1 MAYDTHDTTIA
12 VTTPLGHVGRR
23 VVQLLVQ
30 AGVRPRVLMR
40 DPARLDAGM
49 RELVEVVAV
58 DQGDADAVA
67 RATRGVDRL
76 FWVDPPN
83 LLDGD
88 PVAGYARMGESAARA
103 VTENGIGAVV
113 FLSSVGAEKRGGAG
127 EIDGLARTEELLDA
141 TGTAVTHLRC
151 GYFFTNLL
159 TQRAEIEAG
168 TLSTPWPLDHAMAW
182 VDPRDIGDVAAVRL
196 LADGWTGRTVR
207 AVHGP
212 EDLTFRRVAEI
223 LSAELGHP
231 VTPVPIGADDL
242 RAQLREAG
250 LGEVHIDG
258 IVGMSAGLSAG
269 FVPENPRSPLTTTPS
284 TLAAWARAHLR

>member
-1 MAYDTHDTTIA
+1 MSRSRPGTGRDRAYGADMAYDTHDTTIA

-103 VTENGIGAVV
+103 VTENSIGAVV

-159 TQRAEIEAG
+159 TQRAEIRAG
-168 TLSTPWPLDHAMAW
+168 TLARRGRSTTPWPGSIRATSVRSPRSGCSRTAGRAGPCGPST
-182 VDPRDIGDVAAVRL
+182 DPR
-196 LADGWTGRTVR
+196 TS
-207 AVHGP
+207 P
-212 EDLTFRRVAEI
+212 
-223 LSAELGHP
+223 S
-231 VTPVPIGADDL
+231 GA
-242 RAQLREAG
+242 
-250 LGEVHIDG
+250 
-258 IVGMSAGLSAG
+258 S
-269 FVPENPRSPLTTTPS
+269 PRSSAPNSGTRSPRCRSARTTCVPS
-284 TLAAWARAHLR
+284 CGKRAWAKCTSTASSACPRA